1 MQGDPIAR
9 LRSFD
14 ANGDGR
20 ITREEIPDQ
29 AGGMFDR
36 VDTDGDGVITEAELN
51 AMAGQMRGGRRRR

>member
-29 AGGMFDR
+29 AEGMFDR

>member
-14 ANGDGR
+14 ANGDGQ

-36 VDTDGDGVITEAELN
+36 VDANSDDVITQDELN
-51 AMAGQMRGGRRRR
+51 AMASRMRGRRPG